1 MRKAKAPRRIPA
13 VIREQIEGMSRER
26 LAACAEAE
34 TLREKLM
41 VAERQIDLMSV
52 AGGELRKQ
60 LEDMRRQRDRAVDEA
75 ESDRRYAAA
84 LQRQLDRALGWI
96 DCKTGN
102 APVLGGPPP
111 YTTEDLMRMTDQ

>member
-60 LEDMRRQRDRAVDEA
+60 IEDMRRQRDQAMIGEENERMRARIAETNLARAMGWADAKMDRPPEMMDLEGVDVN
-75 ESDRRYAAA
+75 
-84 LQRQLDRALGWI
+84 QRI
-96 DCKTGN
+96 
-102 APVLGGPPP
+102 PF
-111 YTTEDLMRMTDQ
+111 